1 MGVKTGYKNTLD
13 PRCPQNTRRKML
25 TNAAKDSIHERDLTT
40 LYKTR
45 IDYKIFFFISQ
56 EVGPAFTRGFQP
68 DHHHL
73 HRQV

>member
-13 PRCPQNTRRKML
+13 PRCPQNTHRKML
-25 TNAAKDSIHERDLTT
+25 TNAAKDSIHERDLTM
-40 LYKTR
+40 LYKTQ
-45 IDYKIFFFISQ
+45 IDYKKKFTSQ